1 MNQILTYKEITEIYE
16 GAMIYEGA
24 VIREGAVICEGAV
37 IREGAEICE
46 GAMIYEGAEICEGAM
61 IRPGAV
67 ICEGAVIREGAIIR
81 EVAMIRPGAMIYE
94 GAVIC
99 EGAIIRG
106 GAMIRKG
113 YEGIV
118 IHNAYKYSAGV
129 YYDFNVNEVII
140 RLGCHHRTID
150 GWESDFNNNIKEFPI
165 GSEEL
170 EKRIYV
176 YNILKDFANKYLQIK
191 EQTNE
196 QD

>member
-1 MNQILTYKEITEIYE
+1 MNKIDELPKPQREIY
-16 GAMIYEGA
+16 AGA
-24 VIREGAVICEGAV
+24 VIREGAKIHKGAV
-37 IREGAEICE
+37 IGA
-46 GAMIYEGAEICEGAM
+46 GAEICEGAM

-67 ICEGAVIREGAIIR
+67 ICEVAVIRE
-81 EVAMIRPGAMIYE
+81 GAMIYE
-94 GAVIC
+94 GAEIC
-99 EGAIIRG
+99 EGAIIRKGAVIRG

>member
-1 MNQILTYKEITEIYE
+1 
-16 GAMIYEGA
+16 
-24 VIREGAVICEGAV
+24 
-37 IREGAEICE
+37 
-46 GAMIYEGAEICEGAM
+46 MIYEGAEICEGAI
-61 IRPGAV
+61 IRKGAV
-67 ICEGAVIREGAIIR
+67 
-81 EVAMIRPGAMIYE
+81 
-94 GAVIC
+94 
-99 EGAIIRG
+99 IRG

-129 YYDFNVNEVII
+129 YYDFNVNKVII
-140 RLGCHHRTID
+140 QLGCHHRTID
-150 GWESDFNNNIKEFPI
+150 EWESDFNNNIKEFPI

-176 YNILKDFANKYLQIK
+176 YNILKDYANKYLQIK